1 MSISEPQE
9 ISMRYSKHLFF
20 YMNINLQ
27 FKINEQK
34 KKKYIHQPSKH
45 LRIPRTKLKL
55 KLSIKIKESPAKRRE
70 TNPGLPRHRTQ
81 NSVL

>member
-1 MSISEPQE
+1 
-9 ISMRYSKHLFF
+9 
-20 YMNINLQ
+20 MN
-27 FKINEQK
+27 K
-34 KKKYIHQPSKH
+34 KKKYIHQASKH

>member
-27 FKINEQK
+27 LKINEK
-34 KKKYIHQPSKH
+34 KKKIHSPGIKTLEDPSD
-45 LRIPRTKLKL
+45 
-55 KLSIKIKESPAKRRE
+55 KIKTK
-70 TNPGLPRHRTQ
+70 TFH
-81 NSVL
+81 